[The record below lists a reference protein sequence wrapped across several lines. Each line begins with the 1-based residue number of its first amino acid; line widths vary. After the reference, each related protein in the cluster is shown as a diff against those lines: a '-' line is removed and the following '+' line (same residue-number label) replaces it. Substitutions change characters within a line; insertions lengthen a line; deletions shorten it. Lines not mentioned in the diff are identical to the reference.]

1 MLHLASGG
9 GATVS
14 GVPLFGGAK
23 RQAESDAL
31 HAEVERLGTLSLQQ
45 LAVEVMRKG
54 FGPGGPAADGPVHL
68 QNIAGAFSPLT
79 SVLAA
84 RHGDESQLLGS
95 IVAEGVQVLE
105 HACLVR
111 WIFSGGD
118 TSDMYWCKTRYG
130 QEVLDQDAVE
140 RVLGGGSL

>member
-1 MLHLASGG
+1 M
-9 GATVS
+9 
-14 GVPLFGGAK
+14 PLFGGGK

-45 LAVEVMRKG
+45 LAVEVMQKG

-68 QNIAGAFSPLT
+68 QNIAGAFSPVT
-79 SVLAA
+79 SVLAGY
-84 RHGDESQLLGS
+84 GDESQRLAS

-118 TSDMYWCKTRYG
+118 TAEMHWCTTRYG
-130 QEVLDQDAVE
+130 QEVLEQNAVE
-140 RVLGGGSL
+140 RVLGGGTL